1 MQSINYK
8 RLKCPCRY
16 ANQKGG
22 VRLNRLIDKLAI
34 LLLCMMSL
42 AMSDSFIEP
51 VIVVITAVTASAAAQ
66 LLTGK
71 AAASII
77 IVACSLACGVF
88 PLFLC
93 MIPLMLYDA
102 LWEKK
107 WWLVLPAAAVLI
119 NIGDMKIL
127 QIAMTAAAIAV
138 TVIIY
143 LRVSGLEQ
151 TVTKL
156 TLLRDEIA
164 GKNRQLGEQNLRL
177 AQAQDND
184 IHLATLKE
192 RNRIAREIH
201 DNVGH
206 MLTRSLLQS
215 GALIVINKDE
225 QLREPLESLKATL
238 DSAMTSIRES
248 VHDLHDDSI
257 DLKKVIEDSIKTV
270 DSRFTVTLDCDVS
283 EYMAG
288 NVKLCM
294 IGVIKEGV
302 SNAVKHSAGDK
313 ISIIVREHPAFYQL
327 MLEDNGSCSE
337 IKESGIGLKNMRDR
351 VEALKGRISF
361 TPSAEGF
368 KIFVSIPK

>member
-1 MQSINYK
+1 M
-8 RLKCPCRY
+8 
-16 ANQKGG
+16 
-22 VRLNRLIDKLAI
+22 NRLIDKLAI

-51 VIVVITAVTASAAAQ
+51 VIVVITAVTASAVAQ

-71 AAASII
+71 AEASII

-177 AQAQDND
+177 AQAQDNE

-294 IGVIKEGV
+294 IGVIKEGL
-302 SNAVKHSAGDK
+302 SNAVKHSTGDK

-361 TPSAEGF
+361 TPSKEGF
-368 KIFVSIPK
+368 KIFVSIPKA

>member
-1 MQSINYK
+1 M
-8 RLKCPCRY
+8 
-16 ANQKGG
+16 
-22 VRLNRLIDKLAI
+22 NRLIDKLAI

-51 VIVVITAVTASAAAQ
+51 VIVAITAVTASAAAQ

-71 AAASII
+71 AAASVII
-77 IVACSLACGVF
+77 AACSLACGVY
-88 PLFLC
+88 PLFFC
-93 MIPLMLYDA
+93 MLPIMLYDA

-107 WWLVLPAAAVLI
+107 WWLVLPAAAVLR
-119 NIGDMKIL
+119 NIGDMRIM
-127 QIAMTAAAIAV
+127 QIVMTLAAIAV

-143 LRVSGLEQ
+143 HRVSGLEQ

-177 AQAQDND
+177 AQAQDNE

-294 IGVIKEGV
+294 IGVIKEGL